1 MIIVILGPTGVG
13 KTKMSVE
20 LAKRLK
26 GEVINADS
34 TQVYRGLNIATAKV
48 TEKEKENIPH
58 HLFDIKDINE
68 NYTVF
73 DYQKDARLVLEKL
86 KREGKTPI
94 IVGGTGLYI
103 KALLYD
109 YDFKEENNNY
119 DFSNYTTKEL
129 YDKALEIDPSMNIHQ
144 NNRQRLE
151 RFISYYL
158 NNNEVKGKE
167 KTDKLLYDTLFIG
180 LTCER
185 EVLYERL
192 NKRVDQMVNEGLL
205 DEAFNLFK
213 SNVRTKAVMTP
224 IGYKELFPYFEGTE
238 TLEKSL
244 DLIKQKTRN
253 YAKRQYTWFN
263 HQVPVKWFN
272 VDFDDFNNTINEVLN
287 YINEKSKSKLRSF
300 L

>member
-109 YDFKEENNNY
+109 YDFKEKNNNY

-129 YDKALEIDPSMNIHQ
+129 YDKALEIDPAMNIHQ

-287 YINEKSKSKLRSF
+287 YINEKSK
-300 L
+300 

>member
-48 TEKEKENIPH
+48 TENEKENIPH
-58 HLFDIKDINE
+58 HLFDIKDISE

-109 YDFKEENNNY
+109 YDFKEETNNY

-158 NNNEVKGKE
+158 NNNAIKGKE

-180 LTCER
+180 LTCDR

-205 DEAFNLFK
+205 DEALNLFK
-213 SNVRTKAVMTP
+213 SNIRTKAVMTP

-272 VDFDDFNNTINEVLN
+272 VDFDDFNNTINEVFN
-287 YINEKSKSKLRSF
+287 YINEKSK
-300 L
+300 

>member
-48 TEKEKENIPH
+48 TENEKENIPH
-58 HLFDIKDINE
+58 HLFDIKDISE

-109 YDFKEENNNY
+109 YDFKEETNNY

-180 LTCER
+180 LTCDR

-192 NKRVDQMVNEGLL
+192 NRRVDQMVNEGLL
-205 DEAFNLFK
+205 DEALNLFK

-272 VDFDDFNNTINEVLN
+272 VDFDNFNNTINEVLS
-287 YINEKSKSKLRSF
+287 YISEKSK
-300 L
+300 

>member
-73 DYQKDARLVLEKL
+73 YYQKDARLVLEKL

-129 YDKALEIDPSMNIHQ
+129 YDKALEIDPAMNIHQ

-287 YINEKSKSKLRSF
+287 YINEKSK
-300 L
+300 

>member
-48 TEKEKENIPH
+48 TENEKENIPH

-68 NYTVF
+68 DYTVF

-86 KREGKTPI
+86 KQEGKTPI

-109 YDFKEENNNY
+109 YDFKEETNNY

-180 LTCER
+180 LTCKR

-213 SNVRTKAVMTP
+213 SNVRTKAIMTP

-272 VDFDDFNNTINEVLN
+272 VDFDDFNNTINEVFN
-287 YINEKSKSKLRSF
+287 YINEKSK
-300 L
+300 

>member
-26 GEVINADS
+26 GEIINADS

-48 TEKEKENIPH
+48 TENEKENIPH

-73 DYQKDARLVLEKL
+73 DYQKDARFVLEKI
-86 KREGKTPI
+86 KQEGKTPI
-94 IVGGTGLYI
+94 IIGGTGLYI

-109 YDFKEENNNY
+109 YDFKKENNNY
-119 DFSNYTTKEL
+119 DFSNYTTEEL
-129 YDKALEIDPSMNIHQ
+129 YNKALEIDPSMDIHQ

-158 NNNEVKGKE
+158 NNNAIKGKE

-180 LTCER
+180 LTCDR

-205 DEAFNLFK
+205 DEALNLFK
-213 SNVRTKAVMTP
+213 SNIRTKAVMTP

-263 HQVPVKWFN
+263 HQVPVRWFN
-272 VDFDDFNNTINEVLN
+272 VDFDNFNNTINEVLN
-287 YINEKSKSKLRSF
+287 YINEKSN
-300 L
+300 

>member
-20 LAKRLK
+20 LAKRLH

-48 TEKEKENIPH
+48 TENEKENIPH
-58 HLFDIKDINE
+58 HLFDIKDISE

-73 DYQKDARLVLEKL
+73 DYQRDARLVLEKI
-86 KREGKTPI
+86 KQEGKTPI

-119 DFSNYTTKEL
+119 DFNNYTTEEL
-129 YDKALEIDPSMNIHQ
+129 YNKALEIDPSMDIHQ

-158 NNNEVKGKE
+158 NNNAIKGKE

-180 LTCER
+180 LTCDR

-192 NKRVDQMVNEGLL
+192 NKRVDQMVKEGLL
-205 DEAFNLFK
+205 DEALNLFK
-213 SNVRTKAVMTP
+213 SNIRTKAVMTP

-272 VDFDDFNNTINEVLN
+272 VDFDNFNNTINEVLN
-287 YINEKSKSKLRSF
+287 YISEKSK
-300 L
+300 